1 MKKLAPRWHEIVL
14 FPLPLQQRTTGN
26 GNMFINRRKRSWG
39 KPDPV
44 GFADTKE
51 NYRQWIQVTGGHEA
65 PTRMKTA
72 ILEPPSRQQFTP
84 ISKMGEASDSHTF

>member
-14 FPLPLQQRTTGN
+14 FPSRPEE
-26 GNMFINRRKRSWG
+26 MFINRRKKGWG
-39 KPDPV
+39 KPGSV

-51 NYRQWIQVTGGHEA
+51 NYRQWLQVTGGHEA

-84 ISKMGEASDSHTF
+84 ISKMGEASDSHTI